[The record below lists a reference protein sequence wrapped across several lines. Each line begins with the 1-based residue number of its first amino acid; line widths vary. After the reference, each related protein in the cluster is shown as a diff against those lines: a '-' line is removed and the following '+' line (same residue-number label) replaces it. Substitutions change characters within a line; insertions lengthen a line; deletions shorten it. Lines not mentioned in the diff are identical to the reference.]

1 MPKRTKTKSLA
12 LSWYGPEIETVV
24 RQATEPGLWALGQVV
39 KRAAESRAP
48 RRSGTLQASSF
59 VATLKRT
66 DYVRHRGDRH
76 KKTMTRIL
84 QKVSAQTALVGF
96 GAWYSN
102 LYEDTGAKRH
112 AIPYVGKTGRARKR
126 KNSAAKK
133 PRYSTTN
140 SHVSV
145 EAVSCPTS
153 RIHAGSLSA
162 PSSLSFTRVA
172 TTLRACARL

>member
-1 MPKRTKTKSLA
+1 MPKRSKTSNMSLTF
-12 LSWYGPEIETVV
+12 YGPEIESVV
-24 RQATEPGLWALGQVV
+24 REATEPGLWALGQVV

-59 VATLKRT
+59 VATVKRT

-76 KKTMTRIL
+76 KKTMARIL

-112 AIPYVGKTGRARKR
+112 AIPYVGKTGRARTR
-126 KNSAAKK
+126 KTLQITGIGFRKSVSHPGVK
-133 PRYSTTN
+133 PQPFLAPAL
-140 SHVSV
+140 
-145 EAVSCPTS
+145 EATKAQGTEAFAREV
-153 RIHAGSLSA
+153 
-162 PSSLSFTRVA
+162 
-172 TTLRACARL
+172 RAELEREL